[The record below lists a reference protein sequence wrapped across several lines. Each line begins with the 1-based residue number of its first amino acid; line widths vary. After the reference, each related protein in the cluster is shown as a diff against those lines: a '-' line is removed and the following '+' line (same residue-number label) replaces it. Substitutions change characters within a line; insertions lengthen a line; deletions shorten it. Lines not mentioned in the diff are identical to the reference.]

1 MSGSEPE
8 WRQSDLVNADRLR
21 RAASLLREALQ
32 DDPRL
37 SGADV
42 EDAAAIVERAARL
55 FFESDGGKLTVEDW
69 IIKQGL
75 SVGETVYDIE
85 VVVQAKDKGK
95 GKVLAAVP
103 GRGVP
108 EDLEIRAPQ
117 RALAGFSPGDLAL
130 ASGELCRQYGG
141 KKREYYLD
149 VDSGIE
155 KCGSSARSEA
165 EDRGPEN
172 V

>member
-108 EDLEIRAPQ
+108 EDLEKSATASAGRVFAWRFGPRERGAVSSIR
-117 RALAGFSPGDLAL
+117 
-130 ASGELCRQYGG
+130 
-141 KKREYYLD
+141 RE
-149 VDSGIE
+149 
-155 KCGSSARSEA
+155 EA
-165 EDRGPEN
+165 EGPSGRGFRD
-172 V
+172 